1 MTQNRSREQN
11 KSRKSVGRN
20 YWMFVESPENFEI
33 IKEMGITLFGMGP
46 KFRQRAER
54 MAPRDRVLFYVK
66 GIRKW
71 PATAT
76 ISSTCFQDDSPVFQ
90 QSVKGERFN
99 YRVRLTPNI
108 VLDEPDYIDAMLVA
122 PRLQYLKRWMPED
135 WPLAFLDR
143 LHLLPQKDFRLV
155 EGEMQRIKPRG
166 RALPRPKRSESAE
179 QPAEE
184 REDILELERDGDEP
198 ESEVEG

>member
-1 MTQNRSREQN
+1 MTQNSNRQENRN
-11 KSRKSVGRN
+11 RKSVGRN

-33 IKEMGITLFGMGP
+33 IKEMGVTLFGMGP
-46 KFRQRAER
+46 KYRQRAER
-54 MAPRDRVLFYVK
+54 MAPKDRVLFYVK

-76 ISSTCFQDDSPVFQ
+76 ISSTCFEDDSPVFK
-90 QSVKGERFN
+90 QSVSGEQFN

-108 VLDEPDYIDAMLVA
+108 VLDEPDYIDALLLA

-135 WPLAFLDR
+135 WPLAFFDR

-155 EGEMQRIKPRG
+155 EGEMQRIRPRG
-166 RALPRPKRSESAE
+166 RALPRPERKRPTEDSYED
-179 QPAEE
+179 
-184 REDILELERDGDEP
+184 REDVWETVGDGDEP
-198 ESEVEG
+198 ESESEG

>member
-46 KFRQRAER
+46 KYRQRAER
-54 MAPRDRVLFYVK
+54 MAPKDRVLFYVK
-66 GIRKW
+66 GMRKW

-76 ISSTCFQDDSPVFQ
+76 ISSTCFEDDSPVFK
-90 QSVKGERFN
+90 QSVSGERFN

-108 VLDEPDYIDAMLVA
+108 VLDEPDYIDALLLA

-135 WPLAFLDR
+135 WPLAFLDVCTCCR
-143 LHLLPQKDFRLV
+143 RRTSGWWKARCNASSRAAGICPGLNAESLRNSRRRV
-155 EGEMQRIKPRG
+155 EDV
-166 RALPRPKRSESAE
+166 LES
-179 QPAEE
+179 
-184 REDILELERDGDEP
+184 ERDGDEP
-198 ESEVEG
+198 ESEIEG